1 MGITFENLTEEELC
15 DLLEISRPTVRQA
28 YNKLENDGYL
38 TMYDLKVIFQVKS
51 F

>member
-1 MGITFENLTEEELC
+1 MAMKTFHTASLADQVFE
-15 DLLEISRPTVRQA
+15 
-28 YNKLENDGYL
+28 KLENDGYL